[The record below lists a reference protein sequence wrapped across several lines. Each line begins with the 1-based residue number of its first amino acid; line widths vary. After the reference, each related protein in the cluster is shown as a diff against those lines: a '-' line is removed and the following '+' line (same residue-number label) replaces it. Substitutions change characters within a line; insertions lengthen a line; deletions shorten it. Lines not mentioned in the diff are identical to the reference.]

1 MAFQPSKIKR
11 HMPREK
17 GTLNLNSMMDMM
29 TIILLF
35 LIKSMSS
42 SGAMV
47 RPSQYLELPE
57 GVRKVEPEKKLA
69 ILISPKGVLED
80 MQTTPRVISDAAELD
95 NNANVILPGL
105 EAFLNNQKAFDEK
118 AGIPFNGIVTI
129 QCDKAVPYDWLLKVI
144 NTCGQSEYDVIDFVI
159 LKKSS

>member
-1 MAFQPSKIKR
+1 MAYAPSSKYKKK
-11 HMPREK
+11 EK
-17 GTLNLNSMMDMM
+17 AALTLNSMMDMM

-35 LIKSMSS
+35 LIKSMST

-57 GVRKVEPEKKLA
+57 GARKVEPEKKLA
-69 ILISPKGVLED
+69 ILISPNGVMED
-80 MQTTPRVISDAAELD
+80 MESTPRVISPANELD
-95 NNANVILPGL
+95 NASNVILPGL
-105 EAFLNNQKAFDEK
+105 EAFLTNQKAFDEK

-129 QCDKAVPYDWLLKVI
+129 QCDKSVPYDWLLKVI

-159 LKKSS
+159 LKQSS

>member
-1 MAFQPSKIKR
+1 MAFAPSKKSKKR
-11 HMPREK
+11 EQS
-17 GTLNLNSMMDMM
+17 GLSLNSMMDMM

-69 ILISPKGVLED
+69 ILIAPNGVMED
-80 MQTTPRVISDAAELD
+80 METTPRVISDATELD
-95 NNANVILPGL
+95 DKTSAILPGL
-105 EAFLNNQKAFDEK
+105 EAFLTNQKEFDVK

-129 QCDKAVPYDWLLKVI
+129 QCDKTIPYDWLLKVI